1 MKTKILIFALAISS
15 IIVASNTLL
24 AQHGPKHNFKWL
36 PREVIVKKILDDLST
51 DQRNTLVQ
59 MSKENRERMD
69 KYRKELKSLND
80 SIMMLRKKDG
90 NNSEILFP
98 LVDRLYKLEAE
109 KDKSLYLYEL
119 KIDSILTAEQKI
131 KIDEYEEKM
140 RQDIKEHADKMKKKC
155 ENKKHRKT
163 HKCMENNA
171 ENNK

>member
-15 IIVASNTLL
+15 IIAASNTLL

-155 ENKKHRKT
+155 ENKKHKKP